1 MAIKVPV
8 VLNPVD
14 ASKVEASLARIQSKA
29 KGIDFGGGARSIEKL
44 SRPLGKITGQATEFQ
59 KSLEASNARVIAF
72 GASVAVIN
80 KLSQAFQSLVANTVK
95 VEATFAKIN
104 TILGGT
110 DKQLRQF
117 GDGIFKVAQQTGTSF
132 DQVSEGALELARQG
146 LSVEESLSRVATAL
160 KLVRVAGI
168 DSQKAVSGLTAAIK
182 GFAGSGLT
190 VAQIADKLSEVDTK
204 FATSTEALIEGL
216 QRSSSSAR
224 AAGVSFDEL
233 LAIITT
239 VEERTQRG
247 GAVIG
252 NAFKTIFTRIGR
264 SDVLRDLKE
273 LKIEVTD
280 LEGNIRPATQLLTE
294 LARKVEELGGVRNP
308 AAKGILEKVAG
319 ARQIENLL
327 VLFEDLNSE
336 TSIFATSMNVA
347 ANSMGAL
354 DAKNEKLNQTLEA
367 LINKLAVGS
376 QKLASLL
383 GEIGFEDAARDI
395 LKVFNNVVDGIN
407 DLLQGDSM
415 GGKFARGLVKG
426 IGNVLSGPGLAIV
439 GAVFTKLFVDLAKFG
454 AGSLKSL
461 LGLNAASQQQAALQ
475 QSVLQT
481 LLQNEDIQAQI
492 LKHQGN
498 KVVQEQ
504 ILLKIYNDQ
513 INALARVQK
522 AAAVVTP
529 GLYGKGMRGG
539 EGGVIRTSRGASGY
553 LAERRDVKMGVGG
566 ASPSSKVVSIPNF
579 AFGGGQY
586 GTMIANTSE
595 YYVPNYAG
603 GGDAIFNQNMINS
616 MGLPSG
622 AQKIRAAGGYVP
634 NFASGAK
641 MSADFKTMGKSQYVD
656 TYGQLA
662 YNTRARAG
670 ATGMTASARQT
681 QANKLKSERAK
692 RSGLIN
698 NIGNYAMIVPQRIG
712 PPQPITGTRGGKK
725 VGFMLV
731 GYKGTDAVAAN
742 VANDE
747 QLDKRTR
754 DFAIREATSESKKL
768 TGGRPSPGVIH
779 SVANKGAVSA
789 LSGTI
794 FEMATSSIRGSK
806 RFEGGKNANA
816 PFDFNGPTGIN
827 TMFDVGRAQ
836 FIDAKIRNSP
846 DQKKSM
852 FDKILKHTGTAAG
865 GYIPNFADPITAAIS
880 REAAAGV
887 PINQMRI
894 NQSGKLKNSNNPMGL
909 AVTNTKDEPTG
920 RIPNFARGK
929 SIDPSK
935 FMSAID
941 KMSSH
946 ALGVG
951 MALSFLSG
959 SMQSETNK
967 LMQTMSAVIQSL
979 STLTFISMLSGP
991 LQKFG
996 SAVTMAGMNL
1006 ATMPKGGAIAGG
1018 VGGMMMGAGRF
1029 LPVVG
1034 TIVAIGAALLPL
1046 ISMFKK
1052 NKDAI
1057 EDEEEARKGLTKEI
1071 AGSSRTRSGAVIRQ
1085 ELAAATEAR
1094 NRSFSAY
1101 QDTLVN
1107 GMAPMS
1113 PELYISKEDFR
1124 HSNQKRSAENQYK
1137 KNIYNPFIAARE
1149 QFTKD
1154 DMAMIELQSELAR
1167 TTGQSFVPSGMTTF
1181 EFLSRFQANKA
1192 AAREARMNKNRFEGG
1207 QISQSSPFT
1216 MGPDGILQGTTSVYG
1231 FRGEFQ
1237 RRVEQGSVGLT
1248 NQRKIELEFEE
1259 KLAEASQERQET
1271 QARLNQQLVE
1281 SQVKIENIG
1290 DLTKEDA
1297 EAALLKLNSL
1307 TDLRDIQETIYTI
1320 SGLEL
1325 SNLDEQTQK
1334 LILQSQ
1340 AAEQKE
1346 QSALEEAK
1354 HQKRISEEL
1363 EKQNRGF
1370 EGYKKRTGKYLEDL
1384 EQDMPDRLA
1393 QNMEDAISSAMKN
1406 IANGTYDTLGEAL
1419 LNVALSF
1426 GQALMDEIIAASA
1439 KSLTRNLFGGFIN
1452 SVSGTVSQNF
1462 NQGGIVNGG
1471 SGVRDDVPAV
1481 LTGGEFVVRKAAVQ
1495 KYGKGFFDQL
1505 NSRGVMG
1512 YNAGGV
1518 VQGADN
1524 VRTGKFF
1531 SGKKK
1536 HKKFDHSQL
1545 FGGAKSDARLA
1556 TAMETDFFVPG
1567 ERGFGAI
1574 TGKENL
1580 LAFAMQ
1586 DTTSGA
1592 TDQIFSSAG
1601 GASINL
1607 EDQSA
1612 RLSVF
1617 GRKRMS
1623 PARQALM
1630 ASKQQAF
1637 DLAMAQASEEQRVL
1651 KENQDARRARTE
1663 AFQSAVKG
1671 AFINAAFAGASA
1683 GLQNVAAGGKFFG
1696 PKFEGGGG
1704 IAGVGGTLADGT
1716 QIKAGT
1722 AMRNIPGMTEIVPQQ
1737 RSFLGINYTRNV
1749 QQLTSAGQQFY
1760 QGSQQ
1765 AASFFNNPAINSF
1778 TTNGI
1783 TYNNARRKANGGL
1796 YGGGDANII
1805 SSGTFDDNMKT
1816 GDMATEGS
1824 SGAALETTG
1833 ESEATKTYANGG
1845 RVNSLLMGGEYVLGR
1860 GAASR
1865 LGLKTL
1871 NSINAMNYANGG
1883 SVGIGGNRESS
1894 SNANVENLEIN
1905 ININKDGSG
1914 EAEVGSNSGA
1924 DPEKAKEF
1932 SKKVK
1937 DVVLQVINEEKRVSG
1952 TLFTRTK

>member
-439 GAVFTKLFVDLAKFG
+439 GAVFTKLFIDLAKFG

-539 EGGVIRTSRGASGY
+539 EGGVTRTGRGASGY

-662 YNTRARAG
+662 YNTRSRAG

-681 QANKLKSERAK
+681 QANRLKSERAK

-731 GYKGTDAVAAN
+731 GYKGTDAVASN

-768 TGGRPSPGVIH
+768 TGGKPSPGIIH

-794 FEMATSSIRGSK
+794 FEMAASSIRGSK
-806 RFEGGKNANA
+806 RFDGGKNANA
-816 PFDFNGPTGIN
+816 PFDFNGPAGLS
-827 TMFDVGRAQ
+827 TMFDVGKAQ

-941 KMSSH
+941 KMSNH

-996 SAVTMAGMNL
+996 SAVTMAGMSL

-1018 VGGMMMGAGRF
+1018 VGGLMMGAGRF

-1034 TIVAIGAALLPL
+1034 TIVAIGAALVPL
-1046 ISMFKK
+1046 VSMFKK

-1057 EDEEEARKGLTKEI
+1057 EDEEEARRGLTKEI
-1071 AGSSRTRSGAVIRQ
+1071 AGSTRTRSGAVIRQ
-1085 ELAAATEAR
+1085 ELAAATEVR
-1094 NRSFSAY
+1094 NRSFADY
-1101 QDTLVN
+1101 QATLVN
-1107 GMAPMS
+1107 GMAPAS
-1113 PELYISKEDFR
+1113 PGVHFANKNFKRGKSKQR
-1124 HSNQKRSAENQYK
+1124 AMNS
-1137 KNIYNPFIAARE
+1137 YNRRVYEPFLAARE
-1149 QFTKD
+1149 QFTQD
-1154 DMAMIELQSELAR
+1154 DMAMIQLQAELAR

-1181 EFLSRFQANKA
+1181 DFLSQFQANNA
-1192 AAREARMNKNRFEGG
+1192 AAKEARMNRNRFEGG
-1207 QISQSSPFT
+1207 SINSGEFKGTRGS
-1216 MGPDGILQGTTSVYG
+1216 DGVFNLGSIDSYR
-1231 FRGEFQ
+1231 FRGEFA

-1259 KLAEASQERQET
+1259 KLAEAATEKAET

-1290 DLTKEDA
+1290 DLSKEDA
-1297 EAALLKLNSL
+1297 EAALAKLNSL

-1346 QSALEEAK
+1346 QAALEEAK

-1393 QNMEDAISSAMKN
+1393 QNMEDSISSAMKN

-1419 LNVALSF
+1419 LNVALNF

-1495 KYGKGFFDQL
+1495 KYGRGFFDQL
-1505 NSRGVMG
+1505 NSGGVMG

-1524 VRTGKFF
+1524 TRTGKFF

-1592 TDQIFSSAG
+1592 TDQMFSSAG

-1637 DLAMAQASEEQRVL
+1637 DLAMAQAAEEQRVL

-1683 GLQNVAAGGKFFG
+1683 GFQNVAAGGEFFG
-1696 PKFEGGGG
+1696 PKFEGAGG

-1716 QIKAGT
+1716 QIKPGT

-1737 RSFLGINYTRNV
+1737 RSFLGFNYTRNV

-1778 TTNGI
+1778 ATNGI
-1783 TYNNARRKANGGL
+1783 TYHNSRKNANGGL

-1805 SSGTFDDNMKT
+1805 SSGTYDDNMET

-1865 LGLKTL
+1865 IGSKTL

-1883 SVGIGGNRESS
+1883 SVGIGGNGGSS

-1937 DVVLQVINEEKRVSG
+1937 DVVLQVINEEKTSFRN
-1952 TLFTRTK
+1952 TIH